1 VEYERTRATVKH
13 PPGDSRR
20 GGHDSRDIRLDLE
33 AFTWEA
39 LEGEAEAMGIS
50 IEELVGFSV
59 LYYLAD
65 RDSGRIARHLPGPG
79 GTTTPQPDPLR
90 KLLG

>member
-1 VEYERTRATVKH
+1 MKH
-13 PPGDSRR
+13 PPVHGR
-20 GGHDSRDIRLDLE
+20 HDPRNVKLDLE

-50 IEELVGFSV
+50 IEELVAFSV

-65 RDSGRIARHLPGPG
+65 RDSGRIARHLPAAG
-79 GTTTPQPDPLR
+79 GTTPSAPQPNPLG
-90 KLLG
+90 KLLE